1 MLPEAVVSSEGA
13 ASPVRERLLQAMA
26 TCVMER
32 GYRETTVADVV
43 RVARTSRRSFYQ
55 EFADKQACFVDL
67 LRTTNDAMIQAIS
80 EEVDPAAEWTMQ
92 IRQAVEAYV
101 SVTEQNPAIAWSWIR
116 ELPALGDSA
125 RRVQVDAMESLIAV
139 LVPLTDSPRMREAGI
154 SPMTHETAVMIWGG
168 IRELAASAME
178 QDRSL
183 YSIVEPVVAACIA
196 LIGANIRS

>member
-80 EEVDPAAEWTMQ
+80 EDVDPAAEWTMQ

-125 RRVQVDAMESLIAV
+125 RRVQVVCGEQIGMGAQNLALGIYNRDKEQRLIPFGEVEGDPHTGEV
-139 LVPLTDSPRMREAGI
+139 LVG
-154 SPMTHETAVMIWGG
+154 
-168 IRELAASAME
+168 
-178 QDRSL
+178 
-183 YSIVEPVVAACIA
+183 
-196 LIGANIRS
+196 